1 MMSPSYSIYIYIPEE
16 IVEYESVADIT
27 MIAIYLDVIMKTG
40 FMTKQSIIFVI
51 TISTIQGNLNHY

>member
-1 MMSPSYSIYIYIPEE
+1 MMSPSYSIYIPEE

-27 MIAIYLDVIMKTG
+27 MIAIYLDVIIMKTG